1 MYASSKKKAVA
12 KPKRKADKT
21 KEKGVFEET
30 EGKIKEDGLRK
41 SLKLKDDDKPL
52 TMREINKMLKEE
64 VGDKFKF
71 RGKDIKMSKIM
82 MKRLN
87 LAKNMMKKK

>member
-1 MYASSKKKAVA
+1 MEHSLDIGSNKVFSKAEA
-12 KPKRKADKT
+12 K
-21 KEKGVFEET
+21 
-30 EGKIKEDGLRK
+30 I
-41 SLKLKDDDKPL
+41 
-52 TMREINKMLKEE
+52 
-64 VGDKFKF
+64 